1 MKDSE
6 SKYKDIIAITDRKSA
21 AVCYNSFEDYISD
34 VVSCKPKAIVLRE
47 KDLTDMEYEKLAR
60 IVLDIAGAGRVDV
73 ILHKYES
80 VAQRLG
86 HRKIHLPLDALMKL
100 KKTDMDFLRKWD
112 AIGTTV
118 HSIEQLEEAH
128 KCGVT
133 YLFAGTI
140 FETACKPG
148 LAGAGLDFLSDICS
162 RTKLPVY
169 AIGGINEER
178 IVQVIQ
184 AGAAG
189 GCMMS
194 GFIRDIR

>member
-1 MKDSE
+1 MVLE
-6 SKYKDIIAITDRKSA
+6 IAND
-21 AVCYNSFEDYISD
+21 
-34 VVSCKPKAIVLRE
+34 
-47 KDLTDMEYEKLAR
+47 
-60 IVLDIAGAGRVDV
+60 GGVDV
-73 ILHKYES
+73 ILHKYVS
-80 VAQRLG
+80 VAQMLG
-86 HRKIHLPLDALMKL
+86 HRRIHLPLPQLTELVRHDK
-100 KKTDMDFLRKWD
+100 DFSSKWD
-112 AIGTTV
+112 EIGTTV
-118 HSIEQLEEAH
+118 HSIEQLEEAL

-133 YLFAGTI
+133 RLFAGTI

-148 LAGAGLDFLSDICS
+148 LSGAGIDFLSDICS